1 MTEWSTSALKL
12 KAERLYFNMLVN
24 GLKGVD
30 LRTGLRVE
38 IALNYKEMQLVLD
51 QSETVNESWEL
62 MCDAVLERT
71 GRQIKGAMDLDYIV
85 VNGVEKVFH

>member
-1 MTEWSTSALKL
+1 
-12 KAERLYFNMLVN
+12 MLVN

-71 GRQIKGAMDLDYIV
+71 GRQIKGAMDLNYIV

>member
-1 MTEWSTSALKL
+1 MV
-12 KAERLYFNMLVN
+12 VN

-30 LRTGLRVE
+30 IRTGLRVE

-51 QSETVNESWEL
+51 QSETINESWEL
-62 MCDAVLERT
+62 MCDAFLERT
-71 GRQIKGAMDLDYIV
+71 GRQIKGAMDLNYIV